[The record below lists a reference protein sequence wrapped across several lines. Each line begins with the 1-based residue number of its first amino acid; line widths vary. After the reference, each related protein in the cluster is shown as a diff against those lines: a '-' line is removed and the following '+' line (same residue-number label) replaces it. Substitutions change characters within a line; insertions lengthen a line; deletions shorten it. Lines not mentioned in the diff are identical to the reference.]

1 MNLKEIDKILER
13 YNLLRQNHEEIENV
27 NSKETEDI
35 IKNLSP
41 KKNTREIKSSEEKNL
56 TETMGPESRG
66 QFLISQSTQNLWI
79 R

>member
-1 MNLKEIDKILER
+1 MDLKEIDKILDR

-41 KKNTREIKSSEEKNL
+41 KKNTGLDVFAREFYQ
-56 TETMGPESRG
+56 T
-66 QFLISQSTQNLWI
+66 F
-79 R
+79 

>member
-41 KKNTREIKSSEEKNL
+41 KKNTGLDVFAGEFYQ
-56 TETMGPESRG
+56 T
-66 QFLISQSTQNLWI
+66 F
-79 R
+79 